1 MDNYLVDWFSEQH
14 DGDGI
19 KSEKHVEDILN
30 DMLLNG
36 VPYDLA
42 HNIADYASENLDF
55 DKIDTHYIWEYIETN
70 IELELF
76 FDEDGNQTPFFKDSF
91 RNYPEILAEF

>member
-19 KSEKHVEDILN
+19 KSEKHVEEILS

-42 HNIADYASENLDF
+42 HNIADYASENVDF
-55 DKIDTHYIWEYIETN
+55 DKDDVDYIREYIESDN
-70 IELELF
+70 DLELF
-76 FDEDGNQTPFFKDSF
+76 FDEDGNKTELFKAVFD
-91 RNYPEILAEF
+91 NYPEILAEF